1 MTLLKTK
8 TILLMLLAFY
18 SSSAQLSIN
27 SLDTDHTID
36 FDNTLLGVN
45 LGPLQGLGL
54 VNLPVTLGQLDSRAW
69 AIYGMSDGDVP
80 FDGTGLLGDFTG
92 GISQGGVALSALYAF
107 NTATILSPDYALGF
121 QANDTDMTP
130 GSLRL
135 KLQNDIVATTIRTV
149 TVSYDVYVYNDQN
162 ASSAIDLAFSSDNTI
177 YETVDS
183 KEVTTPTTADGS
195 PEWVKYSVSK
205 TIYGLSWDSG
215 TNFYLSWQFDD
226 ASGSGAR
233 DEFSIDN
240 IVVNVGNSHPDIL
253 ITEIMYDPNSA
264 EPDYEWVEVY
274 NNSIVPIDLEGF
286 ILYDNSGSAGET
298 PITESYTLA
307 PNEGV
312 ILIDQNITDA
322 DFQAAWATGN
332 TIPTLTVNLPDLS
345 NTGMSLGLW
354 GNSAYYDSGNLTNA
368 LDEVTYQNGSGSW
381 PAVGSSDGKSIYLQ
395 SLASDN
401 NTGSSW
407 AQSNDAISTPTGYA
421 HTIPAQGGGSGSD
434 VGSPYAGEGA
444 LPVTWLSVDVSLVNN
459 QRPKITWS
467 TAQEIN
473 NEWFHVEK
481 SYNGENWSVIGQ
493 LKGKGNYKGVS
504 VYTYEDLPLTRS
516 CYYRIRQID
525 YDGKWEHSEVR
536 YIVPSHTGETEI
548 YPTLLENG
556 NRTLNIK
563 NLLSGVSVD
572 IIMYTP
578 EGKLAFQTH
587 LIPEST
593 GADLMIPEYI
603 INGTHIIN
611 IISPTG
617 VLHKSRIV
625 LR

>member
-1 MTLLKTK
+1 
-8 TILLMLLAFY
+8 
-18 SSSAQLSIN
+18 
-27 SLDTDHTID
+27 
-36 FDNTLLGVN
+36 
-45 LGPLQGLGL
+45 
-54 VNLPVTLGQLDSRAW
+54 
-69 AIYGMSDGDVP
+69 MSP

-92 GISQGGVALSALYAF
+92 GISQGGVTLSALYAF

-162 ASSAIDLAFSSDNTI
+162 ASSAIDLAFSSDNTT

-183 KEVTTPTTADGS
+183 KKVTTTTTADGS

-233 DEFSIDN
+233 DEFAIDN

-322 DFQAAWATGN
+322 DFQAAWGTGS

-345 NTGMSLGLW
+345 NIGMSLGLW
-354 GNSAYYDSGNLTNA
+354 GNSAYYDNCAT
-368 LDEVTYQNGSGSW
+368 
-381 PAVGSSDGKSIYLQ
+381 
-395 SLASDN
+395 
-401 NTGSSW
+401 
-407 AQSNDAISTPTGYA
+407 
-421 HTIPAQGGGSGSD
+421 
-434 VGSPYAGEGA
+434 
-444 LPVTWLSVDVSLVNN
+444 LPMPWM
-459 QRPKITWS
+459 K
-467 TAQEIN
+467 
-473 NEWFHVEK
+473 
-481 SYNGENWSVIGQ
+481 
-493 LKGKGNYKGVS
+493 
-504 VYTYEDLPLTRS
+504 
-516 CYYRIRQID
+516 
-525 YDGKWEHSEVR
+525 
-536 YIVPSHTGETEI
+536 
-548 YPTLLENG
+548 
-556 NRTLNIK
+556 
-563 NLLSGVSVD
+563 
-572 IIMYTP
+572 
-578 EGKLAFQTH
+578 
-587 LIPEST
+587 
-593 GADLMIPEYI
+593 
-603 INGTHIIN
+603 
-611 IISPTG
+611 
-617 VLHKSRIV
+617 
-625 LR
+625 

>member
-1 MTLLKTK
+1 
-8 TILLMLLAFY
+8 MLLAFY

-162 ASSAIDLAFSSDNTI
+162 ASSAIDLAFSSDNTT

-183 KEVTTPTTADGS
+183 KKVTTTTTADGS

-215 TNFYLSWQFDD
+215 ANFYLSWQFDD

-233 DEFSIDN
+233 DEFAIDN

-264 EPDYEWVEVY
+264 EPDYE
-274 NNSIVPIDLEGF
+274 
-286 ILYDNSGSAGET
+286 
-298 PITESYTLA
+298 
-307 PNEGV
+307 
-312 ILIDQNITDA
+312 
-322 DFQAAWATGN
+322 
-332 TIPTLTVNLPDLS
+332 
-345 NTGMSLGLW
+345 
-354 GNSAYYDSGNLTNA
+354 
-368 LDEVTYQNGSGSW
+368 
-381 PAVGSSDGKSIYLQ
+381 
-395 SLASDN
+395 
-401 NTGSSW
+401 
-407 AQSNDAISTPTGYA
+407 
-421 HTIPAQGGGSGSD
+421 
-434 VGSPYAGEGA
+434 
-444 LPVTWLSVDVSLVNN
+444 
-459 QRPKITWS
+459 
-467 TAQEIN
+467 
-473 NEWFHVEK
+473 
-481 SYNGENWSVIGQ
+481 
-493 LKGKGNYKGVS
+493 
-504 VYTYEDLPLTRS
+504 
-516 CYYRIRQID
+516 
-525 YDGKWEHSEVR
+525 
-536 YIVPSHTGETEI
+536 
-548 YPTLLENG
+548 
-556 NRTLNIK
+556 
-563 NLLSGVSVD
+563 
-572 IIMYTP
+572 
-578 EGKLAFQTH
+578 
-587 LIPEST
+587 
-593 GADLMIPEYI
+593 
-603 INGTHIIN
+603 
-611 IISPTG
+611 
-617 VLHKSRIV
+617 
-625 LR
+625 